1 MRFRFRIRMR
11 RRRRHRHRWRLRFLP
26 LANTNLFNL
35 FRNVLS
41 KPKVEESNE
50 FERKVKEIY
59 ELLPKRDCGACGYGS
74 CYECAIAI
82 AKGEATLDTCR
93 VLKTLRSRQVP
104 YSKIQSP

>member
-11 RRRRHRHRWRLRFLP
+11 RRRRHRHRWRLRFLS

-35 FRNVLS
+35 FRKILS

-93 VLKTLRSRQVP
+93 VLKTLRSCQVSS
-104 YSKIQSP
+104 SKIQSP

>member
-1 MRFRFRIRMR
+1 MR

-93 VLKTLRSRQVP
+93 VLKTLRSRQVS